1 MASHTC
7 NFFCGNAKKG
17 KLEEEEAPG
26 KAAAAAEWRG
36 DRPPG
41 GASVAAPLK
50 TRRPAPLRPSLVRR
64 QPFVNEELIT
74 LRTPTPPPPPTPTPH
89 LVSLGYRRRRFTCF
103 FFGGGVLPSFSLTP
117 RRRTGPHLHTIVVVA
132 LYRDSFA
139 YPVRG
144 SVGTIFTEFFF
155 VAEFFSHATPRRRA
169 GAHLHPVVEV
179 ADF

>member
-1 MASHTC
+1 M
-7 NFFCGNAKKG
+7 
-17 KLEEEEAPG
+17 
-26 KAAAAAEWRG
+26 
-36 DRPPG
+36 
-41 GASVAAPLK
+41 
-50 TRRPAPLRPSLVRR
+50 
-64 QPFVNEELIT
+64 
-74 LRTPTPPPPPTPTPH
+74 
-89 LVSLGYRRRRFTCF
+89 SLGYRRRRFTCF

-155 VAEFFSHATPRRRA
+155 VTEFFSHATPRRRA